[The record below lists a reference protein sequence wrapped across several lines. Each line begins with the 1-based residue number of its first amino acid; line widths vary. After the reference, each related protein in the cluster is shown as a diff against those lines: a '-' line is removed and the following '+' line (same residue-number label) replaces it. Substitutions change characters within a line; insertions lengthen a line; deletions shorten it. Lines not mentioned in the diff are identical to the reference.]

1 MVSYLLYL
9 LLKFLLYYL
18 LSYCYL
24 LLYFC
29 RKNSF
34 RFPFSLSFKSIIEQS
49 LQLSDNII
57 IIIIKIAKYQKHF
70 ALQTRRWFSVY
81 ILLVKNVFIDKNYEY
96 IEFFKICVPLLAIR
110 CFSIW
115 WLKRERKR
123 EDVHFLSPSLKKE
136 KHKKVNY
143 Y

>member
-1 MVSYLLYL
+1 M
-9 LLKFLLYYL
+9 

-49 LQLSDNII
+49 LRLSDNII

-110 CFSIW
+110 CFSFW

-136 KHKKVNY
+136 KHKKKLIIISLKY
-143 Y
+143 KL

>member
-110 CFSIW
+110 CFSFW

-123 EDVHFLSPSLKKE
+123 EDVHFLSPSHKKE
-136 KHKKVNY
+136 KHKKS
-143 Y
+143 